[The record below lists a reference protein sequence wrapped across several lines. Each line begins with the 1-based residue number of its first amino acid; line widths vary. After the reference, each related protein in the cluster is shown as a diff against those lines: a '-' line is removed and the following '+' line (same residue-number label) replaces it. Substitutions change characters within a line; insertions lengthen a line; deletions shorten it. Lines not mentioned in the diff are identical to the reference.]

1 MSWTPFLN
9 KNKHVFY
16 SKPFIKV
23 VNDIFSRSS
32 KINFSK
38 AKVNFLTPR
47 SKILDSMS
55 FQAPSGTNFAL
66 VLLIMTFFAG
76 NISIL
81 N

>member
-1 MSWTPFLN
+1 MVNVMNTVFN

-32 KINFSK
+32 KINFTK

-47 SKILDSMS
+47 SKILDLMS
-55 FQAPSGTNFAL
+55 FQAP
-66 VLLIMTFFAG
+66 IKY
-76 NISIL
+76 
-81 N
+81 